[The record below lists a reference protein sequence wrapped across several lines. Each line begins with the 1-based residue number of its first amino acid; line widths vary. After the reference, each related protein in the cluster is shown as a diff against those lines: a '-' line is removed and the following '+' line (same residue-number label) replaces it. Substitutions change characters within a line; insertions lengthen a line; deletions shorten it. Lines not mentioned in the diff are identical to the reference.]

1 MKKFYR
7 LSETINKKEDKRV
20 VSVTIKPLLTDM
32 SGTVWITDLMLQ
44 EGDRVTGF
52 HPHTETM
59 LQKER
64 EGETIKEPVWY
75 NGIVRGQETLILFN
89 LGKTSTGLDLKLYPK
104 SDMEGITISQAAGG
118 QRAYFPDALQKD
130 DELSF
135 SASERS
141 TTKNGQPFQ
150 KEGFYSYSAAW
161 DSKHNVE
168 LPQGKSARVLF
179 TLQEMETEEA
189 VLINLKNKEIMV

>member
-1 MKKFYR
+1 
-7 LSETINKKEDKRV
+7 
-20 VSVTIKPLLTDM
+20 
-32 SGTVWITDLMLQ
+32 
-44 EGDRVTGF
+44 
-52 HPHTETM
+52 
-59 LQKER
+59 
-64 EGETIKEPVWY
+64 
-75 NGIVRGQETLILFN
+75 
-89 LGKTSTGLDLKLYPK
+89 
-104 SDMEGITISQAAGG
+104 MEGITISQAAGG

-179 TLQEMETEEA
+179 ALQEMDEGGE
-189 VLINLKNKEIMV
+189 LF

>member
-7 LSETINKKEDKRV
+7 LSETINKKENERV

-59 LQKER
+59 LQKES
-64 EGETIKEPVWY
+64 EGGVIKEPVWY

-179 TLQEMETEEA
+179 ALQEMDEGGE
-189 VLINLKNKEIMV
+189 LF

>member
-104 SDMEGITISQAAGG
+104 SDMEGIRDFRFGILTKPHRCELLHLVGIGKGRTVKCGDAYIIRVRKILQIRLSIVDVGESHAICSYCIQA
-118 QRAYFPDALQKD
+118 RY
-130 DELSF
+130 
-135 SASERS
+135 
-141 TTKNGQPFQ
+141 
-150 KEGFYSYSAAW
+150 
-161 DSKHNVE
+161 
-168 LPQGKSARVLF
+168 
-179 TLQEMETEEA
+179 
-189 VLINLKNKEIMV
+189 

>member
-75 NGIVRGQETLILFN
+75 NGIVRGEETLILFN

-179 TLQEMETEEA
+179 TLQEMDEGGE
-189 VLINLKNKEIMV
+189 LF